1 MSIRISIGVMC
12 SAVYININMADV
24 GIVLREEFSGI
35 KVKDFFKGK
44 IE

>member
-1 MSIRISIGVMC
+1 MGVMC

-35 KVKDFFKGK
+35 TVRIFFKGI

>member
-1 MSIRISIGVMC
+1 MGVMC

-24 GIVLREEFSGI
+24 GTVLREEFLGI
-35 KVKDFFKGK
+35 KVKDFFKGI